1 MFYQFINVTHFNKKI
16 IKCAKHGKVILR
28 VLVFLHININSNR
41 TIHLN
46 HNGSVRQTLNMI

>member
-46 HNGSVRQTLNMI
+46 PNGSVRQTLNMI